1 MDHLVFYSEGL
12 DPEIVRSALTGVE
25 VLTVYSRSLLI
36 ESLVDAPSLVG
47 AVINVAEMTPHW
59 AGFLASASRSFPL
72 LPILV
77 IRPAGTNDC
86 PDGLVCL
93 DDDAS
98 AETIQGALDDLVGGA
113 PQRDRRE
120 HHRYEWPLRAT
131 LTGGDGTVHRVS
143 EISAGGAYLESAGSS
158 VGSGQVFDLQIHF
171 QNFKM
176 QVRCAILDPRHSSSR
191 RSAGF
196 GVRFVDLSDEA
207 VEFVNRIVQDTL
219 IKVLIDPSA
228 SPAVPSLDEDEDL
241 LSIGDEFS
249 LT

>member
-1 MDHLVFYSEGL
+1 M
-12 DPEIVRSALTGVE
+12 
-25 VLTVYSRSLLI
+25 
-36 ESLVDAPSLVG
+36 
-47 AVINVAEMTPHW
+47 
-59 AGFLASASRSFPL
+59 
-72 LPILV
+72 
-77 IRPAGTNDC
+77 
-86 PDGLVCL
+86 

-98 AETIQGALDDLVGGA
+98 DETIQGALDDLVGSA
-113 PQRDRRE
+113 PQRDRRK

-131 LTGGDGTVHRVS
+131 LVGGDGTVHRVS
-143 EISAGGAYLESAGSS
+143 EISAGGAYLESAGSA
-158 VGSGQVFDLQIHF
+158 VGSGQMCKLEIHF

-176 QVRCAILDPRHSSSR
+176 QARCAILDPRHSSSR

-207 VEFVNRIVQDTL
+207 VEFMNRIVQDTL

-228 SPAVPSLDEDEDL
+228 SPAVPSLDEEEDL